1 MNKKIDYPKVSF
13 ITPVLNEEA
22 TIKSCLD
29 SLLKLDYP
37 IKKIEILIAKGPSTD
52 KTNEIIDIFAKKYN
66 NIRIL
71 KNPTGNTAVGRNIC
85 IEHSSG
91 EMLMNYSGHVIAEK
105 NLLKILA
112 LKLLNSPEEI
122 VAVGCSNISPE
133 KQNFIGKVAGVVFSS
148 FLGGKNLFVQN
159 AEFKEER
166 FSDHISFSC
175 YRKKIV
181 EKVGNFDPSF
191 WCGQDAELDLRLLKE
206 GYKILYTPKTKVY
219 HFKRATIRSLFR
231 QMYRYG
237 IARAK
242 MVKKHPKT
250 LKIFHL
256 FGLFFILG
264 IILLIILTLLQ
275 IIPIWLILIFIL
287 IYILSSI
294 FSSIQVTKRPILIIS
309 SILFYFLVHFGY
321 GIGFIRGMIYS
332 KL

>member
-1 MNKKIDYPKVSF
+1 MINKKNYPKVSF
-13 ITPVLNEEA
+13 IIPVLNEESI
-22 TIKSCLD
+22 IKSCLD

-37 IKKIEILIAKGPSTD
+37 KEKIEILIAEGPSTD
-52 KTNEIIDIFAKKYN
+52 RTNNIIKKYAEKYDY
-66 NIRIL
+66 IKIL
-71 KNPTGNTAVGRNIC
+71 KNPTGNTAIGRNIC
-85 IEHSSG
+85 IEQSTG
-91 EMLMNYSGHVIAEK
+91 DMLMNYSGHVLAEK
-105 NLLKILA
+105 NLLNVLA

-148 FLGGKNLFVQN
+148 IMGGKNLFVQN
-159 AEFKEER
+159 AEFNEER

-175 YRKKIV
+175 YRKKVV
-181 EKVGNFDPSF
+181 EKVGNFDPLF

-219 HFKRATIRSLFR
+219 HFKRTTMRSLFR
-231 QMYRYG
+231 QMHRYG

-242 MVKKHPKT
+242 MVKKHPTT

-256 FGLFFILG
+256 FGSVFIFG
-264 IILLIILTLLQ
+264 IIVILILTFLKLIPLW
-275 IIPIWLILIFIL
+275 IIPIFIL

-294 FSSIQVTKRPILIIS
+294 FSAFQITKKPSLILASIV
-309 SILFYFLVHFGY
+309 FYFFVHIGY
-321 GIGFIRGMIYS
+321 GAGFIRGMIYS